1 VPGGDR
7 CNGGIEDVNQK
18 DNQLTYSK
26 NLTPYDFLEISKQNP
41 HNLRA
46 YDDLDAC
53 AMCCIATASFKLDLN
68 HPTQPAKL
76 LSVSLSEDLSGED
89 DSKEDLSYSACFYK
103 LAKQYVNRG
112 KSTLTETELMTFVDT
127 FNVLVGARPPS
138 AKNH

>member
-1 VPGGDR
+1 
-7 CNGGIEDVNQK
+7 
-18 DNQLTYSK
+18 
-26 NLTPYDFLEISKQNP
+26 
-41 HNLRA
+41 
-46 YDDLDAC
+46 
-53 AMCCIATASFKLDLN
+53 
-68 HPTQPAKL
+68 
-76 LSVSLSEDLSGED
+76 LSGED